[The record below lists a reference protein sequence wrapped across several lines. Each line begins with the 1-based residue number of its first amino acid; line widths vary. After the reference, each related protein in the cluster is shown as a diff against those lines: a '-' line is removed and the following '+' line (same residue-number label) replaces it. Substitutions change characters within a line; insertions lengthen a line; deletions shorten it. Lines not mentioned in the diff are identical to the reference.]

1 MEERTLDTT
10 EDLSPACLVLTAETT
25 LWCEVLRPALT
36 VASLSDGRALVPERI
51 DASEAWNAAT
61 ERSLRLLEYGALLV
75 ADLVDLDPALFELIS
90 WHARA
95 RPGSTL
101 LLRRGDRPLALELHE
116 FLVRVYDPS
125 DAAQCRLEI
134 ASRAAVGGERRAEE
148 GPQKTTLTVPR
159 DNLAL
164 RHRREK
170 SGVIDAL
177 LLASRDLLDGNV
189 EGATNAMREAVASEP
204 HAADLR
210 LRLALLHRRASR
222 WAEAIQELELA
233 VHADPQS
240 VAIWRELGIARD
252 RGGVAGAEEAFR
264 KALEFHDD
272 YEALVALA
280 LLLSRRGGEDEEA
293 GRLLERAME
302 ISGWQ
307 LNLVLPTLVHR
318 AGRLGRIAVAGEER
332 KRVEQVLAI
341 REAQAQATP
350 PEDAP
355 WSFFDAARAHVLL
368 GNLEAAQGI
377 AKAAGEHLSARWQA
391 GTFARS
397 LEAFE
402 QAGIDVQGLREGLGI
417 RPQKAE
423 ARKAKAAPDTEPE
436 RARTFQAAVR
446 DPSWFVENVPCM
458 SACPVGTDAGAYVH
472 LLAQGRAE
480 DAYRVARGPNPF
492 ASTCGRICA
501 APCEDACR
509 RGHIDDAVE
518 IRSIKRFLTER
529 HGVEGH
535 LPAAA
540 DVLDGSSAP
549 CIEGE
554 AYGSRLKK
562 LGAGTTTD
570 RKVVVV
576 GGGPAGLACAHDLA
590 FLGHR
595 VTLWESTDQLGGM
608 MRQGIP
614 IYRLPREL
622 LDKEI
627 QAILD
632 LGVEVRLGAGLDA
645 QRTLDTLFE
654 EGAEA
659 VFLAS
664 GAGRGRYLEV
674 EGAHLDGVVRAI
686 DFLLNVNE
694 GFQMDLGRRV
704 LVVGGGNV
712 AMDVARTARL
722 GRTPQGGSRSQFSEA
737 ASKLF
742 GPNLPHPV
750 LWGLMRGSTRD
761 VHVVARQPLGEW
773 PAQRTVR
780 GVEEMRE
787 AEEEG
792 VVFHPLRGVRRFVG
806 EDGRLKSVELAEV
819 VQLKDAEGR
828 YRPEYGAYA
837 AETIPCDMAFLAVG
851 QEPDLDYLAGTS
863 DVHRTDGG
871 LIEVDPATLET
882 SRKGVWAGGD
892 AAFGP
897 RTLIEA
903 VGDGKRVARNI
914 HAYLAEGR
922 TLPVTYSFEHVHP
935 RTVPAATDYDRL
947 ERVSPPSQAVER
959 RTGIAEIEGCFD
971 EAEAVRQAERCLVC
985 HVQTVYDGDL
995 CIACGRCTDV
1005 CPYACLSFVSPSEV
1019 QADGLY
1025 DHVLAEAG
1033 ADAVVMVKDEDRCVR
1048 CGLCAERCPTH
1059 AMTMERFDT
1068 TVHAPGATV

>member
-1 MEERTLDTT
+1 M
-10 EDLSPACLVLTAETT
+10 LTAEPT
-25 LWCEVLRPALT
+25 LWREVLRPALT
-36 VASLSDGRALVPERI
+36 TASLSDGRALVPERV
-51 DASEAWNAAT
+51 DAREAWNAAS

-75 ADLVDLDPALFELIS
+75 ADLVDLDPALFELVS

-101 LLRRGDRPLALELHE
+101 LLRRGDRPLSLELHE

-125 DAAQCRLEI
+125 DPVRCRLEI
-134 ASRAAVGGERRAEE
+134 ASRAAAGGERRADE
-148 GPQKTTLTVPR
+148 GPQGTTLTSPR
-159 DNLAL
+159 ENLAL
-164 RHRREK
+164 RHRRDK

-177 LLASRDLLDGNV
+177 LLANRDLLDGNV
-189 EGATNAMREAVASEP
+189 EGATNAMREAVATEP

-222 WAEAIQELELA
+222 WAEAVHELEQA
-233 VHADPQS
+233 VHAAPHS
-240 VAIWRELGIARD
+240 VASWRELGIARD

-264 KALEFHDD
+264 KALELDDD

-280 LLLSRRGGEDEEA
+280 LLLSRRGAGEDEV

-332 KRVEQVLAI
+332 ERVEQVLAI
-341 REAQAQATP
+341 RAAQARATP

-368 GNLEAAQGI
+368 GDLQAAHDV
-377 AKAAGEHLSARWQA
+377 AAAAGEHLSAPWQI

-397 LEAFE
+397 LESFE
-402 QAGIDVQGLREGLGI
+402 RAGIDVSGLREGLGI
-417 RPQKAE
+417 RP
-423 ARKAKAAPDTEPE
+423 RTAKSEPE
-436 RARTFQAAVR
+436 PPRERVRPFEAAAR
-446 DPSWFVENVPCM
+446 DPAWFIENVPCM

-472 LLAQGRAE
+472 LLAQGRTE

-492 ASTCGRICA
+492 ASICGRICA

-509 RGHIDDAVE
+509 RGNIDEAVE
-518 IRSIKRFLTER
+518 IRSIKRYLTER
-529 HGVEGH
+529 HGVEGP
-535 LPAAA
+535 LPAMQK
-540 DVLDGSSAP
+540 VLDGSSAP

-554 AYGSRLKK
+554 AYVSRLKK
-562 LGAGTTTD
+562 IGAGTTTG

-590 FLGHR
+590 FLGHE
-595 VTLWESTDQLGGM
+595 VTLLESTDQLGGM

-622 LDKEI
+622 VDKEI

-632 LGVEVRLGAGLDA
+632 LGVEVELSAGLDA
-645 QRTLDTLFE
+645 ERTLESLFAN
-654 EGAEA
+654 GAEA

-686 DFLLNVNE
+686 DFLLNANE

-704 LVVGGGNV
+704 VVVGGGNV

-722 GRTPQGGSRSQFSEA
+722 GKTPQGGSRSKFSEA

-742 GPNLPHPV
+742 GPNLPHPI

-780 GVEEMRE
+780 GVEEMHE

-792 VVFHPLRGVRRFVG
+792 IVFHPLRGVRRFVG
-806 EDGRLKSVELAEV
+806 EDGRLKAVELAEV
-819 VQLKDAEGR
+819 VQLVDAQGR
-828 YRPEYGAYA
+828 YRPEYGAHK

-851 QEPDLDYLAGTS
+851 QEPDLDYLAATS
-863 DVHRTDGG
+863 DVQRTDGG
-871 LIEVDPATLET
+871 LIQVDPATLET
-882 SRKGVWAGGD
+882 SRTGVWAGGD

-914 HAYLAEGR
+914 HVWLAEGR
-922 TLPVTYSFEHVHP
+922 TLPVSYTFAHVHP
-935 RTVPAATDYDRL
+935 RGIPAASDYDRL
-947 ERVSPPSQAVER
+947 GRVSPPTRAVER
-959 RTGIAEIEGCFD
+959 RTGIAEVEGCFD
-971 EAEAVRQAERCLVC
+971 ETEAVRQAERCLVC

-1005 CPYACLSFVSPSEV
+1005 CPHACLSFVRPSEV
-1019 QADGLY
+1019 SAPGLY
-1025 DHVLAEAG
+1025 DHVLADAG
-1033 ADAVVMVKDEDRCVR
+1033 ADAVVMVKDEDHCIR

-1059 AMTMERFDT
+1059 AMTMEHFDT
-1068 TVHAPGATV
+1068 TVHAAGART